1 MPIIDIGPSIL
12 LLLWSVCV
20 RCGILLLYLCITTG
34 LNGHVGIKDARWHN
48 TAKRY
53 SVEGSQELRTNGIAV
68 DNDQVIPE
76 QERRKLVRE
85 LAATSAGALV
95 VCSSASMN
103 PTIVVGQSVRVR
115 AMPAANLRVGDV
127 VVFEGKGIYMMHRVV
142 LFSLDRSW
150 FLHIGDAPTKDGPR
164 RALTS
169 AIVGR
174 ADRQRR
180 WPSPWVYAQALRKLL
195 RRW

>member
-1 MPIIDIGPSIL
+1 MADRYEAEGPQGLRIG
-12 LLLWSVCV
+12 V
-20 RCGILLLYLCITTG
+20 
-34 LNGHVGIKDARWHN
+34 
-48 TAKRY
+48 
-53 SVEGSQELRTNGIAV
+53 LRM
-68 DNDQVIPE
+68 DNDQVISE
-76 QERRKLVRE
+76 EERKKLVRE

-95 VCSSASMN
+95 VCSSASMH
-103 PTIVVGQSVRVR
+103 PTITVGQGVRVR
-115 AMPAANLRVGDV
+115 AMSAANLRVGDV

-142 LFSLDRSW
+142 LFSPDRSW

-180 WPSPWVYAQALRKLL
+180 RPSPWVYAQAVRKLL
-195 RRW
+195 TRW